1 MCGENSVSAH
11 SHRDA
16 ITRCFSSQGG
26 SSGSSAAAVG
36 QGKSWYPS
44 AISTPTPA
52 EYRVAAL
59 ALVYHA
65 TSTGTEDAL
74 KELSSKI
81 VHASSTYK
89 SGGTWKPPSTSS
101 TSERSIVDSM
111 KEWVE
116 VSTPKDHRGT
126 ISPVIHVAET
136 TYHIFAPAH
145 SAYNWRRR
153 LCARIQSKTPTPLI
167 APSSYT

>member
-1 MCGENSVSAH
+1 M
-11 SHRDA
+11 
-16 ITRCFSSQGG
+16 
-26 SSGSSAAAVG
+26 G
-36 QGKSWYPS
+36 QGHSWYPS
-44 AISTPTPA
+44 GISNATPA

-81 VHASSTYK
+81 VHASST
-89 SGGTWKPPSTSS
+89 STSDGTLKPPSTRS

-111 KEWVE
+111 KDWVE

-126 ISPVIHVAET
+126 INPVIHVAKT
-136 TYHIFAPAH
+136 TYHIFAAAH

-153 LCARIQSKTPTPLI
+153 LCARIQSMTPTP
-167 APSSYT
+167 